1 MEGTVFSRA
10 GFAFFLLGIL
20 SAGPVWAQRTAP
32 TGAHATIKCA
42 GGPYVPITADAEQGI
57 PLQLVEKA
65 ACGEKVVVLSDDQGY
80 TVQVRTAMGN
90 TGYVARYQIAV
101 DSEEKRSAPAAN
113 TESKAEQ
120 AVQPR
125 SQQDS
130 DSERDA
136 SSKPRVYIS
145 DTASWTASGGFGNSS
160 SVAPGD
166 LYGGYNPDMVDIYQD
181 FTSDCAAVAVTQ
193 EKSKA
198 DFAVLFDKDT
208 SKKGIRGLGGL
219 VKVNKVTVL
228 SRTGETLLTQTAHSP
243 DTAVKMACTALGKPQ
258 SSGASSTSP
267 ATKPI
272 R

>member
-1 MEGTVFSRA
+1 MEGTVFSKV
-10 GFAFFLLGIL
+10 GFVFFLLGSL
-20 SAGPVWAQRTAP
+20 SAGAAWAQRTAP
-32 TGAHATIKCA
+32 AGARATVKCA
-42 GGPYVPITADAEQGI
+42 GQAYVPVTADAEQGI

-90 TGYVARYQIAV
+90 IGYVARYQIAV
-101 DSEEKRSAPAAN
+101 EPNEKQSAPTPNAEDTGEHAA
-113 TESKAEQ
+113 
-120 AVQPR
+120 QPR

-130 DSERDA
+130 ADQRNV

-145 DTASWTASGGFGNSS
+145 DSASWTASGGFGNSS

-181 FTSDCAAVAVTQ
+181 FTSDCAAVTVTQ

-198 DFAVLFDKDT
+198 DFAILFDKDS

-219 VKVNKVTVL
+219 VKVNKVTVV
-228 SRTGETLLTQTAHSP
+228 SRSGETLLTQTAHST

-258 SSGASSTSP
+258 SSGAGGTSP
-267 ATKPI
+267 AAKPT